1 MNKISIIAEDMLNV
15 LEDQAQDISLE
26 KLKEVNVHQK
36 LLSSNKSLPR
46 SLDLYC
52 PLRTLTSQTFLVLYS
67 KIQSE
72 T

>member
-1 MNKISIIAEDMLNV
+1 MNKINIIAEEMLNV
-15 LEDQAQDISLE
+15 LEDHTQDIGVE
-26 KLKEVNVHQK
+26 KFKEVNEHQK
-36 LLSSNKSLPR
+36 LLSSNKSLQR

-52 PLRTLTSQTFLVLYS
+52 PLLILTSQTFLVLYS